1 MAGVEMIF
9 GGSERGYIRK
19 STKEELYR
27 KQRGKCMYCGIK
39 LTIRYFHLDHKTPV
53 ARDGGNNIGNLQ
65 LLCVPCNGRK
75 GDMTDGEF
83 RRKYRLTPSRQVK
96 GPPSRPLSQSRF
108 DKITKENA
116 EKRAKKRRD
125 DWYW

>member
-1 MAGVEMIF
+1 MIF
-9 GGSERGYIRK
+9 GGSERGYIGK
-19 STKEELYR
+19 STKEELYK

-53 ARDGGNNIGNLQ
+53 ARGGGDNIGNLQ
-65 LLCVPCNGRK
+65 LLCAPCNGRK